1 MENASMFWTMASFAI
16 LLFIIG
22 IYALLA
28 TRNLLRILIGVE
40 VINKGVTLMLVTA
53 GYLTGRTSVIQ
64 PVVITMIVIE
74 AVIIAVAAGV
84 VIAAYR
90 KNGTI
95 DIRALRSLK
104 G

>member
-1 MENASMFWTMASFAI
+1 MENTLFWSMASFAI

-22 IYALLA
+22 VYALLA

-40 VINKGVTLMLVTA
+40 VLNKGVTLLLIMA
-53 GYLTGRTSVIQ
+53 GFIAGRTDVIQ
-64 PVVITMIVIE
+64 PVIITMIVIE
-74 AVIIAVAAGV
+74 AVIIATAAGV

-90 KNGTI
+90 RNGTI
-95 DIRALRSLK
+95 DIRALRDLK

>member
-1 MENASMFWTMASFAI
+1 MENATLFWILASFAI

-40 VINKGVTLMLVTA
+40 VLNKGVTLLLITA
-53 GYLTGRTSVIQ
+53 GYMAGRTSIIQ
-64 PVVITMIVIE
+64 PVIITMIVME

-95 DIRALRSLK
+95 DIRALRDLK

>member
-1 MENASMFWTMASFAI
+1 MESMFWVLASFVI
-16 LLFIIG
+16 GLFIIG

-28 TRNLLRILIGVE
+28 TRNLLRILIGIE
-40 VINKGVTLMLVTA
+40 VLNKGVTLLLIAA
-53 GYLTGRTSVIQ
+53 GYLTGRTNIIQ
-64 PVVITMIVIE
+64 PVIITMIVVE

-95 DIRALRSLK
+95 NIRELRNLK